1 MNVSPIL
8 LDLPFKH
15 KGIMC
20 APLLS
25 EIHIEQYLSD
35 KIEQI
40 IVGGENYSGSRPCH
54 YEWVKSLYHQAP
66 NTILHLHLLK
76 QEHAL

>member
-1 MNVSPIL
+1 MENIIINVTAENQKRADERIPIL

-54 YEWVKSLYHQAP
+54 YE
-66 NTILHLHLLK
+66 
-76 QEHAL
+76 